1 MPNYLKG
8 NPVVC
13 LLIAVNV
20 GVFGAMSVANPSQ
33 QWTSNYLI
41 DWGSDYGPLTLQGEY
56 WRLLTCTFVHFSLLH
71 ITGNMGC
78 LFYWGSVTER
88 ALGSRLFLLSY
99 GLCGVLGSL
108 ASVLANPQAVSAGA
122 SGAIAGV
129 FGIMCVMW
137 LRGDPHVSKQDIL
150 ANLSINVGLS
160 ATAGVDWV
168 AHLGGVV
175 SGLILGIMLLP
186 RIPRTEGA

>member
-13 LLIAVNV
+13 LLIPANV
-20 GVFGAMSVANPSQ
+20 SVFVLMSIVDPD
-33 QWTSNYLI
+33 WTSNYI
-41 DWGSDYGPLTLQGEY
+41 ISWGANYGPLTLHGQW
-56 WRLLTCTFVHFSLLH
+56 WRLFTCSFIHFNLLH
-71 ITGNMGC
+71 IAGNMGC

-99 GLCGVLGSL
+99 CVCAVAGSL
-108 ASVLANPQAVSAGA
+108 ASVLGNPQAISAGA

-137 LRGDPHVSKQDIL
+137 FHADPRVSKQDIFGNL
-150 ANLSINVGLS
+150 AINIGLS
-160 ATAGVDWV
+160 ATAGVDWR
-168 AHLGGVV
+168 AHLGGVI
-175 SGLILGIMLLP
+175 SGLILGLLLLP
-186 RIPRTEGA
+186 KIPRTQGT